1 MSKTPHDVSI
11 ASVTVMGA
19 RVAGLCAALMLARD
33 GQRVTVLER
42 DWFEVGLPGEAPR
55 WLRKGV
61 PHFLQPHAFIPRGRA
76 ELREYLADVYAALLA
91 AGPTTSTSAASSRAR
106 HGLATKNCSTWLS
119 DARLSSIDG

>member
-1 MSKTPHDVSI
+1 VSI

-91 AGPTTSTSAASSRAR
+91 AGAHDVDVRRKLPGSPRP
-106 HGLATKNCSTWLS
+106 GDEELQYLAV
-119 DARLSSIDG
+119 RRPVIEY